1 LQGPGTSP
9 AREGGKDFAAEALRR
24 SRKGLIAVGVASALV
39 NLLYLTSS
47 FFMLQV
53 YDRVIPSRSIP
64 SLIALSLL
72 ALLLYAFH
80 GAFDL
85 VRGRILV
92 RISGVFD
99 EMMSRRVF
107 KATLKAPLKGGVGGD
122 GLSLLRDFDQ
132 VRSFLS
138 SSGPAAFFDLPWVP
152 LYVGICFLFHPII
165 GIIAICG
172 ALILMVLTFL
182 TNRASQASGKK
193 VYELAAERNGM
204 ASAAQRNA
212 EVVQVMGM
220 ADELSDSWLARN
232 DAYRD
237 VQGRNSDTVNGYSIV
252 SKIFRMTLQSA
263 VLATGAV
270 LVIENMASGGII
282 IAASILTSRAL
293 APVEQVIASWKGF
306 VAAQQSWNRLRQVLA
321 ALPETASPLSLPA
334 PSREIAV
341 EAVSSGPPGK
351 PELIIQGVTFT
362 IRAGSAVGVIGPSAS
377 GKSSLVRALV
387 GLWPI
392 HRGAV
397 RIDGAALDQWDDVSL
412 GRHVGYLPQ
421 DVELFAGSVA
431 QNIARFDKHASAETI
446 IAAARNAGVHDLIL
460 RLPKGYETEI
470 GPGGSML
477 SAGQRQRVALAR
489 ALYRDPFFVVLDEP
503 NSNLDIDGEMA
514 LAGAIS
520 SVRQRGGIVIV
531 VAHRPSTLSSVDL
544 VLAMRDGQALA
555 FGPKDLVLAKVIRSD
570 NLTGQPG
577 QSGHAALKVVG
588 EVLEQGR

>member
-1 LQGPGTSP
+1 MNGLGISP
-9 AREGGKDFAAEALRR
+9 ARKGGKDLAAEAMRR
-24 SRKGLIAVGVASALV
+24 SRAGLIAVAVASALV
-39 NLLYLTSS
+39 NVLYLTSS

-53 YDRVIPSRSIP
+53 YDRIIPSRSIP
-64 SLIALSLL
+64 SLMALALL
-72 ALLLYAFH
+72 ALLLYAFQ

-99 EMMSRRVF
+99 EVMSRRVF
-107 KATLKAPLKGGVGGD
+107 KATLKASLKGKVGGD

-152 LYVGICFLFHPII
+152 FYVGICFLFHPVI

-172 ALILMVLTFL
+172 ALILMVLTYL
-182 TNRASQASGKK
+182 TNRSSQASARQ
-193 VYELAAERNGM
+193 VYELGTERNAL

-212 EVVQVMGM
+212 EVVQAMGM
-220 ADELSDSWLARN
+220 ADDLSDSWSARN

-237 VQGRNSDTVNGYSIV
+237 VQCRNADTVNGYSIV

-263 VLATGAV
+263 VLAAGAV

-293 APVEQVIASWKGF
+293 APVEQTIANWKGF
-306 VAAQQSWNRLRQVLA
+306 VSAQQSWGRLSQLLA
-321 ALPETASPLSLPA
+321 LLPEVVSPLSLPA
-334 PSREIAV
+334 PSRELAV
-341 EAVSSGPPGK
+341 EAISSGPPGK
-351 PELIIQGVTFT
+351 QELIIQGVSFT
-362 IRAGSAVGVIGPSAS
+362 LRAGSALGIIGPSAS
-377 GKSSLVRALV
+377 GKSSLVRAVV
-387 GLWPI
+387 GLWPV
-392 HRGAV
+392 HRGSV

-421 DVELFAGSVA
+421 DVELFAGTVA
-431 QNIARFDKHASAETI
+431 QNIARFRKNAQAADI
-446 IAAARNAGVHDLIL
+446 IAAARNAGVHELIL
-460 RLPKGYETEI
+460 RLSKGYDTEI
-470 GPGGSML
+470 GAGGSML
-477 SAGQRQRVALAR
+477 SAGQRQRIALAR
-489 ALYRDPFFVVLDEP
+489 ALYGDPFLIVLDEP
-503 NSNLDIDGEMA
+503 NSNLDIDGETA

-520 SVRQRGGIVIV
+520 SVRRRGGIVIV

-555 FGPKDLVLAKVIRSD
+555 FGPKDLVLAKVIRTE
-570 NLTGQPG
+570 NLTEQPR
-577 QSGHAALKVVG
+577 HAALKVVG
-588 EVLEQGR
+588 DGPEQGR

>member
-1 LQGPGTSP
+1 LNGLSISP
-9 AREGGKDFAAEALRR
+9 AQKGGKDLAAEAMRR
-24 SRKGLIAVGVASALV
+24 SRGGLIAVGVASALV

-64 SLIALSLL
+64 SLIALALL

-99 EMMSRRVF
+99 EVMSRRVF
-107 KATLKAPLKGGVGGD
+107 KTTLKAPLKGRVAGD
-122 GLSLLRDFDQ
+122 GLSPLRDFDQ

-172 ALILMVLTFL
+172 ALVLLVLTYL
-182 TNRASQASGKK
+182 TNRSSQASAKK
-193 VYELAAERNGM
+193 VYELATERNAL

-212 EVVQVMGM
+212 EVVQAMGM
-220 ADELSDSWLARN
+220 ADELADSWSARN

-237 VQGRNSDTVNGYSIV
+237 VQCSNSDTVNGYAIV

-263 VLATGAV
+263 VLAAGAV

-293 APVEQVIASWKGF
+293 APVEQAIANWKGF
-306 VAAQQSWNRLRQVLA
+306 VAAQQSWDRLRQMLA
-321 ALPETASPLSLPA
+321 LLPETVSPLALPT
-334 PSREIAV
+334 PSSEVAV

-351 PELIIQGVTFT
+351 QELVVQGVSFT
-362 IRAGSAVGVIGPSAS
+362 LRAGSALGIIGPSAS

-387 GLWPI
+387 GLWPV
-392 HRGAV
+392 HRGSV
-397 RIDGAALDQWDDVSL
+397 RLDGAALDQWDDASL

-421 DVELFAGSVA
+421 DVELFAGTIA
-431 QNIARFDKHASAETI
+431 QNIARFRKDAQAQEI
-446 IAAARNAGVHDLIL
+446 IAAARNAGVHELIL
-460 RLPKGYETEI
+460 RLSKGYETEI

-477 SAGQRQRVALAR
+477 SAGQRQRIALAR
-489 ALYRDPFFVVLDEP
+489 ALYRDPFLVVLDEP
-503 NSNLDIDGEMA
+503 NSNLDIDGEIA

-520 SVRQRGGIVIV
+520 GVRRRGGIVIV

-555 FGPKDLVLAKVIRSD
+555 FGPKDLVLAKVISTE
-570 NLTGQPG
+570 NQTEQPR
-577 QSGHAALKVVG
+577 QASLKVVG
-588 EVLEQGR
+588 DSPERSR

>member
-1 LQGPGTSP
+1 LKKQGLSP
-9 AREGGKDFAAEALRR
+9 SPKGGKDLAAEAMRH

-85 VRGRILV
+85 MRGRILV

-107 KATLKAPLKGGVGGD
+107 KAMLKAPLKGGAGSD

-182 TNRASQASGKK
+182 TNRASQASAKR

-306 VAAQQSWNRLRQVLA
+306 VAAQQSWNRLGQMLV
-321 ALPETASPLSLPA
+321 ALPEAISPLSLPA

-351 PELIIQGVTFT
+351 PEPIIHGVSFT
-362 IRAGSAVGVIGPSAS
+362 LRAGSALGVIGPSAS

-387 GLWPI
+387 GLWPLY
-392 HRGAV
+392 RGSV
-397 RIDGAALDQWDDVSL
+397 RMDGAALDQWDDASL
-412 GRHVGYLPQ
+412 GRHVGYVPQ
-421 DVELFAGSVA
+421 DVELFAGTIA

-489 ALYRDPFFVVLDEP
+489 ALYRDPFLVVLDEP
-503 NSNLDIDGEMA
+503 NSNLDMDGETA
-514 LAGAIS
+514 LAGAIL

-555 FGPKDLVLAKVIRSD
+555 FGPKDLVLAKVIRND
-570 NLTGQPG
+570 AVTEQPRHG
-577 QSGHAALKVVG
+577 SLKVVG
-588 EVLEQGR
+588 EGQERIR